1 MLLVVGRAGSTGL
14 VSYSRCL
21 VLSTGYV
28 LTCILFMINY
38 SLTLSC
44 WGEVLTITGSSG
56 VRSLCPRLFSNHSL
70 TTCLPVIAIWTPPIL
85 TTSLLWTLPHK
96 GVRLD
101 VHSSLFTCRFFKIW
115 LRILIKQIV
124 VDISL
129 LLSRAT
135 FDYLGYCQT
144 KLYKIQTVFKVCGT
158 LLRSLLNCITRKKV
172 FIRRRPSLSYLG
184 EGWVGQ

>member
-1 MLLVVGRAGSTGL
+1 MLLVGSRAGSTGL
-14 VSYSRCL
+14 VSYSRWL

-56 VRSLCPRLFSNHSL
+56 VCSLCPRLFSNHSL

-184 EGWVGQ
+184 EGWVGR